1 MKIEAIY
8 NTSYNNGSVE
18 VVSGYTQIYEDW
30 LSEEEIRD
38 LAIQFKDAYLE
49 FSKNKLLHL
58 IEEALDDAEN
68 LESLESEEY
77 SAIIVRLKQAIKLLS
92 E

>member
-1 MKIEAIY
+1 MKIEV
-8 NTSYNNGSVE
+8 SYNSNYDKSSVS
-18 VVSGYTQIYEDW
+18 VVSGHTQIYEDW
-30 LSEEEIRD
+30 LSEGEIRD

-49 FSKNKLLHL
+49 FSKDKLLHL

-77 SAIIVRLKQAIKLLS
+77 SSIIVRLKQAIKLLG